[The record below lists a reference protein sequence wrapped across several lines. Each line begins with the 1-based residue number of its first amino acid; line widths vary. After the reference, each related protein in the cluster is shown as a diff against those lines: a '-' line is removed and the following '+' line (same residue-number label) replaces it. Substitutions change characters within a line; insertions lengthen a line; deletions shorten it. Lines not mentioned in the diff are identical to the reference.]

1 MSKLAT
7 VVSKVTSGR
16 FLCVTAFSVTM
27 CYLAIIEGSV
37 RDAFFALAGAVIR
50 DYFMMKRE
58 VTSGNTKDPV
68 VGPSTPSN
76 P

>member
-1 MSKLAT
+1 MIKFAIEKLL
-7 VVSKVTSGR
+7 SGR
-16 FLCVTAFSVTM
+16 FWCVIAFAGTM

-37 RDAFFALAGAVIR
+37 RDAFFALSGAVIR

-58 VTSGNTKDPV
+58 VKDGNTKDAP